1 MEELPIKVEI
11 LYESD
16 QLFSE
21 LKKIGQYIPLSTFL
35 EILKLKLDGKFEI
48 LRVKNKVVKPKVE
61 GETIDVVYTRLRK
74 HQVLPDE
81 TKKAD
86 WGPFYD
92 ICWAIVTAELF
103 TAIRWIKQHENGT
116 EYSYQEL
123 VDFVFPEKGKL
134 QKNKAHFCYRL
145 SIVKALR
152 YVVRQGIQKALDRP
166 FDGCKEFPPPRV
178 LSNSHLGRYI
188 CAAKLIQ
195 HCYL

>member
-1 MEELPIKVEI
+1 LINV
-11 LYESD
+11 
-16 QLFSE
+16 
-21 LKKIGQYIPLSTFL
+21 
-35 EILKLKLDGKFEI
+35 
-48 LRVKNKVVKPKVE
+48 
-61 GETIDVVYTRLRK
+61 
-74 HQVLPDE
+74 
-81 TKKAD
+81 
-86 WGPFYD
+86 D
-92 ICWAIVTAELF
+92 ICWAIVTAELV

-116 EYSYQEL
+116 EYLYQEL

-134 QKNKAHFCYRL
+134 QKNKAHFCYKL

-178 LSNSHLGRYI
+178 LSNSHLGGYI